1 MSFWGDF
8 VDSISKVAKNTASG
22 ILGINPGA
30 VVAQA
35 GASLAGQSFKSPE
48 VAANVGIVAQQQVA
62 KKLQQAGIAPQSEAP
77 MKALDPILYLGE
89 KAEKYV
95 FSPVIS
101 RPISTINLLS
111 DPTSK
116 LYQGGQFGKG
126 FQLSDVKD
134 AYNRTGNQYENING
148 QEVLTR
154 EGVSL
159 GQSMLKNPF
168 NLLGIAEASVLKANG
183 VDVSGIDLWND
194 KDIQKN
200 FVDNTLGKYIT
211 GANDF
216 VIKNV
221 AINVAFAG
229 AGALAKAGATRAG
242 LTTKFKAADVEAMP
256 GFEKDMTDHIDFV
269 NSGGTTGNKTV
280 IGQDVI
286 DLAASDNI
294 IDIKRIV
301 KKHSF
306 NSQLPD
312 LMKSTKDP
320 KVVADFLLA
329 DKGYGP
335 AIDRLTK
342 LNLSD
347 DLWVIGDG
355 TASFRSDYIINGKLP
370 EYTAEQRNRW
380 MSAFDDA
387 IKKEPKHQDIYDAFL
402 TQELDETTGLLNVEP
417 LALGK
422 NYKPM
427 EPKGLQ
433 GPAGAVRSKA
443 GKIKTAITE
452 RDFTNPEIGGVAQ
465 TVLGGRMNGPVTVL
479 LRQFGT
485 YMPKGIITNSGL
497 RPMNGVDELISVF
510 DDVPLFRNGT
520 TTIKTHDLNQMTVS
534 DYRRNLIDRF
544 VSSKTDGE
552 RADVIKN
559 ANKELARTIAYSRGY
574 YNDAVIDN
582 MVDELMQDVYS
593 MHGNLRTHGHSMD
606 PTGVRVSVDIKTQ
619 RQLQNSMPMLP
630 MGDLDRMILRA
641 ARQEKSVVKGAI
653 TTGTQ
658 RTASAAKGIFES
670 GNRIFSVAQLY
681 RFSYIPKNSVFEPVL
696 AATLAEG
703 SKFAVPL
710 FTSAAKG
717 AIVKSGNFVM
727 RNVEKSATLLPSA
740 KKEIQREVKALS
752 EEYNQAI
759 IIRDQIY
766 ATHEAHF
773 SNTPGVSP
781 ASKRDWADQIKEAL
795 REAERDVANLES
807 KLNTYTI
814 EYGKPIQVPSVYS
827 LKSRIETLKGIG
839 KQATGVEL
847 KEIIAPVITDENS
860 IISLLN
866 SQRSKGFTVEKYKQ
880 YEDSLIN
887 YTNGSGDYSLVN
899 TVLRGGY
906 EASAKETVKVNKIV
920 SDLDFLISKA
930 PVLETPITTFRGIED
945 TKLAAEIRNLKPGES
960 FTDKAF
966 SSTSLGEKTADRF
979 ARGTGWYAN
988 PKNGP
993 MRGVIVEIVNPAGTK
1008 GIFPTGMRVEV
1019 DAKIAA
1025 GESEWLLPRNTKF
1038 TVTEVKG
1045 NNIKVIVSSGVKG
1058 GSLSPE
1064 AIAASRY
1071 ASEIRSAELV
1081 LQKAVGQINTL
1092 APELNVIDA
1101 QIAKAYDNIGA
1112 VLEKLGPKVKEQ
1124 ADIFSVSAGRYEK
1137 KPLLPE
1143 VQTVQLS
1150 NGQTLEFPSF
1160 ASRKHFGE
1168 GYMSEIANNSS
1179 RNLEFLGNKA
1189 TVAKIT
1195 TVMSRSPKTITN
1207 VADPVYFDELAYVVN
1222 NHMRGDILMDRILS
1236 GQSRDQLL
1244 SDWATTGQARKYAVQ
1259 MGRSPEELG
1268 RMIDE
1273 SITYVNRYLPTSEA
1287 KLAAAENA
1295 VEATKLR
1302 GLLGDKLDQMVPIQP
1317 LEIEYANPTNI
1328 VAGASRAFDSAFAGA
1343 WRGLMKPENMIREV
1357 WGTTRHTTL
1366 VAERAER
1373 LLAQGYQIDVST
1385 LNRIH
1390 HAAAIELTD
1399 EVSKVFYTIPRQQR
1413 ALYLARALATF
1424 PNAAASGIYRYSRF
1438 AVQKP
1443 KRFAGFLNSYY
1454 GLYNSF
1460 GVDQNGNPVDDPMKA
1475 QYLLIPG
1482 TKEMGLN
1489 NGKGVIVN
1497 ARATNYVANF
1507 PGATWMV
1514 PIALSKVYGG
1524 KPGTEEQISKLIDKT
1539 FGKIPGYSYE
1549 ELFPYGIEPNTG
1561 KQLANTF
1568 TPAWA
1573 RNLKTY
1579 LAPDKTDKMFV
1590 DSWISEANRQGILH
1604 DMGKGPAPTEQSI
1617 MNGARDIYFRKFRT
1631 QFFSLLGTPQYV
1643 DSRPDSL
1650 YQDYFFSLVNNN
1662 TAQGMSNTEAYKKAG
1677 EDFSAHMLKE
1687 TGKTFPMDR
1696 LFVSSQ
1702 KSITYITPSV
1712 KAYNRI
1718 WEDFPGLATSLRQV
1732 DPSTVGL
1739 MVADLPKEYSPQVN
1753 KFLNSTTAR
1762 LPDGTMVN
1770 SALKTP
1776 QLVEEEIEKSRF
1788 WSAYTTE
1795 KNRLNKAAKDA
1806 GYASYLSVPELR
1818 DRLRAYANDTLGPA
1832 SRAWYTEYQ
1841 KGATKGNK
1849 SWVQAQGLFTV
1860 VNNKEFMDKF
1870 GKTQFWQHAK
1880 AFIQYRNDYAKA
1892 YADAPTGSKQL
1903 VKDKWA
1909 EYLASSYDLWDPTMQ
1924 RMITRYFEDDNMRE
1938 NK

>member
-8 VDSISKVAKNTASG
+8 VNSISGVAKNTVSG
-22 ILGINPGA
+22 LLGINPGA
-30 VVAQA
+30 VATQA
-35 GASLAGQSFKSPE
+35 GASLAGQSFKNPE
-48 VAANVGIVAQQQVA
+48 VAANVGLVAQQQVA
-62 KKLQQAGIAPQSEAP
+62 KKLEDSGVAVQSDAP

-95 FSPVIS
+95 FSPIIA
-101 RPISTINLLS
+101 RPISTLNLLS
-111 DPTSK
+111 DPNSK
-116 LYQGGQFGKG
+116 LYQGGEFGKG
-126 FQLSDVKD
+126 FQLSDIKD
-134 AYNRTGNQYENING
+134 AYNRSAD
-148 QEVLTR
+148 
-154 EGVSL
+154 VSL
-159 GQSMLKNPF
+159 GQSMLKSPF
-168 NLLGIAEASVLKANG
+168 NLLGLAEAQVLEANG

-194 KDIQKN
+194 KDVQKN
-200 FVDNTLGKYIT
+200 FVDNPLGKWIT
-211 GANDF
+211 GTNDF
-216 VIKNV
+216 IIKNV
-221 AINVAFAG
+221 AINAAFAG
-229 AGALAKAGATRAG
+229 AGAVAKAGATRAG

-256 GFEKDMTDHIDFV
+256 KFEQDMFSHID
-269 NSGGTTGNKTV
+269 GTTKTV
-280 IGQDVI
+280 IGQDVM

-294 IDIKRIV
+294 IDITRIV

-312 LMKSTKDP
+312 LMKTTKDP
-320 KVVADFLLA
+320 RVVADFLLA

-335 AIDRLTK
+335 AIERLTK
-342 LNLSD
+342 MNLSD

-355 TASFRSDYIINGKLP
+355 TATFRSEYIINGKLP
-370 EYTAEQRNRW
+370 EYTAEQRQRW
-380 MSAFDDA
+380 MNAFDDA
-387 IKKEPKHQDIYDAFL
+387 IKKEPKHQEIYDAFL

-427 EPKGLQ
+427 EPKGFQ
-433 GPAGAVRSKA
+433 GPAGAARSKA
-443 GKIKTAITE
+443 GKIKTAIKE

-485 YMPKGIITNSGL
+485 YMPKGLITNSGL

-520 TTIKTHDLNQMTVS
+520 SMIKTHDLTEMTVS

-544 VSSKTDGE
+544 VSAKTDGE
-552 RADVIKN
+552 RAAVIDN

-574 YNDAVIDN
+574 TNEQVINN

-593 MHGNLRTHGHSMD
+593 VHGNLRTHGHSMD

-630 MGDLDRMILRA
+630 FGDLDRMILRA
-641 ARQEKSVVKGAI
+641 ARQSKSVVKGAA
-653 TTGTQ
+653 TSVTQ
-658 RTASAAKGIFES
+658 NTASSAKGIFEA

-681 RFSYIPKNSVFEPVL
+681 RFSYIPKNSVFEPIL

-703 SKFAVPL
+703 SKFTVPL
-710 FTSAAKG
+710 FTTAAKST
-717 AIVKSGNFVM
+717 IVKSANFVM
-727 RNVEKSATLLPSA
+727 RNVEKSKTIFPSA
-740 KKEIQREVKALS
+740 KKEIQREVRALS

-766 ATHEAHF
+766 AAHESHF

-781 ASKRDWADQIKEAL
+781 ASKRDWADHIKEAL
-795 REAERDVANLES
+795 REAERDVANLET

-814 EYGKPIQVPSVYS
+814 EYGKPIQVPSIYS
-827 LKSRIETLKGIG
+827 LKSRIETLK
-839 KQATGVEL
+839 
-847 KEIIAPVITDENS
+847 
-860 IISLLN
+860 
-866 SQRSKGFTVEKYKQ
+866 
-880 YEDSLIN
+880 
-887 YTNGSGDYSLVN
+887 
-899 TVLRGGY
+899 
-906 EASAKETVKVNKIV
+906 
-920 SDLDFLISKA
+920 
-930 PVLETPITTFRGIED
+930 
-945 TKLAAEIRNLKPGES
+945 
-960 FTDKAF
+960 
-966 SSTSLGEKTADRF
+966 
-979 ARGTGWYAN
+979 
-988 PKNGP
+988 
-993 MRGVIVEIVNPAGTK
+993 
-1008 GIFPTGMRVEV
+1008 
-1019 DAKIAA
+1019 AA
-1025 GESEWLLPRNTKF
+1025 GS
-1038 TVTEVKG
+1038 V
-1045 NNIKVIVSSGVKG
+1045 
-1058 GSLSPE
+1058 
-1064 AIAASRY
+1064 RY
-1071 ASEIRSAELV
+1071 ASEIRSAELT
-1081 LQKAVGQINTL
+1081 LQKAVGEINTL

-1101 QIAKAYDNIGA
+1101 QISQAYDNIGA
-1112 VLEKLGPKVKEQ
+1112 ILEKLGPKIKEQ

-1168 GYMSEIANNSS
+1168 GYMSEIANNHS

-1222 NHMRGDILMDRILS
+1222 NHMRGDILIDRVLS

-1244 SDWATTGQARKYAVQ
+1244 EWAGTGQARKYATQ

-1287 KLAAAENA
+1287 KLAASENA
-1295 VEATKLR
+1295 VEATQLR

-1317 LEIEYANPTNI
+1317 LEIEYASPTNI
-1328 VAGASRAFDSAFAGA
+1328 TGQASRAFDSAFAGA
-1343 WRGLMKPENMIREV
+1343 WRGLMKTENMVREV
-1357 WGTTRHTTL
+1357 WGTTRHTNL

-1489 NGKGVIVN
+1489 NGKGVIIN

-1514 PIALSKVYGG
+1514 PIALSKVYSG
-1524 KPGTEEQISKLIDKT
+1524 KPNSDEQIAKMINKT

-1561 KQLANTF
+1561 KQLTNTF

-1590 DSWISEANRQGILH
+1590 DSWISEANRQAILY
-1604 DMGKGPAPTEQSI
+1604 DMGKGPAPTEKSI

-1643 DSRPDSL
+1643 ESRPDSL
-1650 YQDYFFSLVNNN
+1650 YQDYFFSLLNNN
-1662 TAQGMSNTEAYKKAG
+1662 VAKGMNSNEAYKKAG
-1677 EDFSAHMLKE
+1677 EDFQAHMTKV
-1687 TGKTFPMDR
+1687 TGKAFPMDR

-1702 KSITYITPSV
+1702 ETISYITPST

-1732 DPSTVGL
+1732 DPSVVNL

-1770 SALKTP
+1770 AALKTP

-1795 KNRLNKAAKDA
+1795 KNRLNQAAKAA
-1806 GYASYLSVPELR
+1806 GYASYLSVPELK
-1818 DRLRAYANDTLGPA
+1818 DRLRAYANETLGPA
-1832 SRAWYTEYQ
+1832 SRAWFTEYQ
-1841 KGATKGNK
+1841 KGTTKGN
-1849 SWVQAQGLFTV
+1849 SAWVQAQGLFTV
-1860 VNNKEFMDKF
+1860 VNDKEFMSKF
-1870 GKTQFWQHAK
+1870 GKTQFWSHAK
-1880 AFIQYRNDYAKA
+1880 AFVQYRNDYARA
-1892 YADAPTGSKQL
+1892 YADAPSGSKQM

-1909 EYLASSYDLWDPTMQ
+1909 EYLASSYDLWDPTLQ
-1924 RMITRYFEDDNMRE
+1924 RMITRYFENDNMRE

>member
-8 VDSISKVAKNTASG
+8 VNSITGVAKNTVG
-22 ILGINPGA
+22 GLLGINPGA
-30 VVAQA
+30 VVTQA
-35 GASLAGQSFKSPE
+35 GASLAGQSFKTPE
-48 VAANVGIVAQQQVA
+48 VAANVGIAAQQAVA
-62 KKLQQAGIAPQSEAP
+62 KKLEESGVAVQSEAP
-77 MKALDPILYLGE
+77 MKALDPILYLGD

-95 FSPVIS
+95 FSPVIA

-111 DPTSK
+111 DPNSK
-116 LYQGGQFGKG
+116 LYQNGEFGKG
-126 FQLSDVKD
+126 FQLSDIKD
-134 AYNRTGNQYENING
+134 AYNRSAD
-148 QEVLTR
+148 
-154 EGVSL
+154 VSL
-159 GQSMLKNPF
+159 GQSMLKSPF
-168 NLLGIAEASVLKANG
+168 NLLGLAEAQVLEANG
-183 VDVSGIDLWND
+183 VDVSGIDLWDD

-200 FVDNTLGKYIT
+200 FVDNPLGKWIT
-211 GANDF
+211 GTNDF
-216 VIKNV
+216 LIKNV

-229 AGALAKAGATRAG
+229 AGAVAKAGATRAG
-242 LTTKFKAADVEAMP
+242 LRTKFKAADAEAMP
-256 GFEKDMTDHIDFV
+256 KFEEDMYSHID
-269 NSGGTTGNKTV
+269 GTTKTV
-280 IGQDVI
+280 IGQDVM

-294 IDIKRIV
+294 IDITRIV

-306 NSQLPD
+306 NSRLPD

-329 DKGYGP
+329 DKGYAP
-335 AIDRLTK
+335 AIERLTK

-355 TASFRSDYIINGKLP
+355 TATFRSEYIINGKLP
-370 EYTAEQRNRW
+370 EYTAEQRQRW
-380 MSAFDDA
+380 MTAFDDA
-387 IKKEPKHQDIYDAFL
+387 IKKEPKHQDVYDAFL

-485 YMPKGIITNSGL
+485 YMPKGLVTNSGL

-520 TTIKTHDLNQMTVS
+520 ATIKTHELNQVTVS

-544 VSSKTDGE
+544 VSAKTDGE
-552 RADVIKN
+552 RALVIKN

-606 PTGVRVSVDIKTQ
+606 PTGVRVSVDVKTQ
-619 RQLQNSMPMLP
+619 RQLVNSEPMLP
-630 MGDLDRMILRA
+630 LGDLDRMILRA
-641 ARQEKSVVKGAI
+641 ARQEKSIAKGAA
-653 TTGTQ
+653 TATVQ
-658 RTASAAKGIFES
+658 RTSSAAKNIFEG

-681 RFSYIPKNSVFEPVL
+681 RFSYIPKNSVFEPTL

-710 FTSAAKG
+710 FTTAAKG
-717 AIVKSGNFVM
+717 AIVKSANVVM
-727 RNVEKSATLLPSA
+727 RNVEKSKTLFPST

-752 EEYNQAI
+752 EEYNEAI

-766 ATHEAHF
+766 AVHEAHF
-773 SNTPGVSP
+773 SNMPGVSP

-814 EYGKPIQVPSVYS
+814 EYGKPIQVPSVYN
-827 LKSRIETLKGIG
+827 LKARIETLK
-839 KQATGVEL
+839 
-847 KEIIAPVITDENS
+847 
-860 IISLLN
+860 
-866 SQRSKGFTVEKYKQ
+866 
-880 YEDSLIN
+880 
-887 YTNGSGDYSLVN
+887 
-899 TVLRGGY
+899 
-906 EASAKETVKVNKIV
+906 
-920 SDLDFLISKA
+920 
-930 PVLETPITTFRGIED
+930 
-945 TKLAAEIRNLKPGES
+945 
-960 FTDKAF
+960 
-966 SSTSLGEKTADRF
+966 
-979 ARGTGWYAN
+979 
-988 PKNGP
+988 
-993 MRGVIVEIVNPAGTK
+993 
-1008 GIFPTGMRVEV
+1008 
-1019 DAKIAA
+1019 AA
-1025 GESEWLLPRNTKF
+1025 GS
-1038 TVTEVKG
+1038 V
-1045 NNIKVIVSSGVKG
+1045 
-1058 GSLSPE
+1058 
-1064 AIAASRY
+1064 RY
-1071 ASEIRSAELV
+1071 ASEIRSAEIT
-1081 LQKAVGQINTL
+1081 LQKAIGEINTL

-1112 VLEKLGPKVKEQ
+1112 ILEKLGPKVKEQ
-1124 ADIFSVSAGRYEK
+1124 AEIFSVSAGRYEK

-1143 VQTVQLS
+1143 VQKVQLS

-1160 ASRKHFGE
+1160 ASRKNFGE
-1168 GYMSEIANNSS
+1168 GYMSEIANNHS

-1222 NHMRGDILMDRILS
+1222 NHMRGDILVDRILA
-1236 GQSRDQLL
+1236 GQSREQLL
-1244 SDWATTGQARKYAVQ
+1244 ADWATTGQARKYAVQ

-1287 KLAAAENA
+1287 KLAASQDAVNA
-1295 VEATKLR
+1295 TQLR
-1302 GLLGDKLDQMVPIQP
+1302 GMLGDKLDQMVPIQP

-1328 VAGASRAFDSAFAGA
+1328 TASASRAFDAAFAGA

-1357 WGTTRHTTL
+1357 WGTTRHTAL

-1373 LLAQGYQIDVST
+1373 LLAQGYKIDVST

-1438 AVQKP
+1438 AVKKP
-1443 KRFAGFLNSYY
+1443 RRFAGFLNSYY

-1460 GVDQNGNPVDDPMKA
+1460 GVDQNGNPVEDPMDA
-1475 QYLLIPG
+1475 QYLLVPG

-1489 NGKGVIVN
+1489 NGKGIIIN

-1524 KPGTEEQISKLIDKT
+1524 KPNTEEEISKLINKT

-1549 ELFPYGIEPNTG
+1549 ELFPYGIEPDTG

-1579 LAPDKTDKMFV
+1579 LAPDKTNKMYV
-1590 DSWISEANRQGILH
+1590 DSWISEANRQAILY
-1604 DMGKGPAPTEQSI
+1604 DMGKGPAPTEKSI
-1617 MNGARDIYFRKFRT
+1617 ENGARDIYFRKFRT

-1643 DSRPDSL
+1643 ESRPDSL

-1662 TAQGMSNTEAYKKAG
+1662 TAKGMSSTEAYKKAG
-1677 EDFSAHMLKE
+1677 EDFQAHMTKV
-1687 TGKTFPMDR
+1687 TGKAFPMDR

-1702 KSITYITPSV
+1702 ESISYITPSV
-1712 KAYNRI
+1712 KAYNRV

-1732 DPSTVGL
+1732 DPSVVGL

-1795 KNRLNKAAKDA
+1795 KNRLNQAAKDA
-1806 GYASYLSVPELR
+1806 GYASYLSVPELK
-1818 DRLRAYANDTLGPA
+1818 DRLRAYANETLGPA
-1832 SRAWYTEYQ
+1832 SRAWFTEYQ
-1841 KGATKGNK
+1841 KSATKGN
-1849 SWVQAQGLFTV
+1849 QAWIQSQGLFTV
-1860 VNNKEFMDKF
+1860 VKDKEFMSKF
-1870 GKTQFWQHAK
+1870 GKTQFWSHAK
-1880 AFIQYRNDYAKA
+1880 AFVQYRNDYAKA
-1892 YADAPTGSKQL
+1892 YADAPSGSKQK
-1903 VKDKWA
+1903 VKDEWA
-1909 EYLASSYDLWDPTMQ
+1909 KYLASTYDLWDPTLQ
-1924 RMITRYFEDDNMRE
+1924 RMITRYFENDNMRE